1 VSAGLHQRP
10 EVPEDVHRAILQAV
24 EQVIA
29 QERGSAAAPIS
40 NWRFSGRWFTGRPIK
55 VRSRPH

>member
-1 VSAGLHQRP
+1 
-10 EVPEDVHRAILQAV
+10 VPEDVHRAIVQAV

-29 QERGSAAAPIS
+29 EERRSTAAPIS

>member
-1 VSAGLHQRP
+1 MSSGLHERAS
-10 EVPEDVHRAILQAV
+10 VPEDVHRAIVQAV

-29 QERGSAAAPIS
+29 EERRSTAAPIS